1 MADVKKNLKL
11 IKMQR
16 CAQALRENL
25 RKRKAQKMVR
35 EESKNEY
42 TSDETDNSK
51 WRHLTK
57 ER

>member
-35 EESKNEY
+35 EESKNDD
-42 TSDETDNSK
+42 TSDETDKYSQRISK
-51 WRHLTK
+51 AG
-57 ER
+57 

>member
-16 CAQALRENL
+16 RAQALRENL

-35 EESKNEY
+35 EESKNEDI
-42 TSDETDNSK
+42 SDETDNSK
-51 WRHLTK
+51 
-57 ER
+57 